1 MNFIEIRQSFVLESF
16 LDKRIAVLKFPVYSY
31 FVWADILMKRS
42 SMSLTNM
49 PLPTVKENCTI
60 NHMYF
65 FNHKL
70 YDIHLDI
77 MYMKQ
82 ELFQWK
88 PFVVY
93 NLGTI
98 DFIYRYVVTIALYS
112 IKTQNYWAVRLSQQ
126 LYVKSYNIISG
137 TMNGLCSH
145 QRNWSYSSAVFFDI
159 VIKLMLLV
167 FVYRFGNMLLPANNF

>member
-1 MNFIEIRQSFVLESF
+1 MNFKEIRQSFVLESF
-16 LDKRIAVLKFPVYSY
+16 FDKRIAVLKFPVYSY

-98 DFIYRYVVTIALYS
+98 DFHL
-112 IKTQNYWAVRLSQQ
+112 
-126 LYVKSYNIISG
+126 
-137 TMNGLCSH
+137 
-145 QRNWSYSSAVFFDI
+145 
-159 VIKLMLLV
+159 
-167 FVYRFGNMLLPANNF
+167 